1 MKMFGVIKLVVVLI
15 IVLANSGS
23 YSQKGNRTGMVK
35 ISGGNYVP
43 LYKSEGPALQKI
55 NSFYMDIFAVTN
67 SEYLEFVKANPKW
80 QRSKVK
86 RIFAD
91 ESYLN
96 HWQNDLVLG
105 ENVNS
110 KSPVTN
116 ISWFVAN
123 AYAKWK
129 GKRLPTIAEWEYV
142 AAANKTNPNAGDDPE
157 LVKTILDWYSH
168 RSLEKLPNVGTTD
181 KNYWGVYDIHGII
194 WEWVYDFNTALVSGE
209 SRGDGSIE
217 RNLFCG
223 SGSLNATNVRNYP
236 AFMRFGFRSSLKAN
250 YCVNNLGFR
259 CVQDINNKIE
269 VVE

>member
-1 MKMFGVIKLVVVLI
+1 MFGIKKSAVVLI
-15 IVLANSGS
+15 IILVSSCSL
-23 YSQKGNRTGMVK
+23 SQNRNAARVVK
-35 ISGGNYVP
+35 ISGGTYVP
-43 LYKSEGPALQKI
+43 LYKSDGPGIQKI
-55 NSFYMDIFAVTN
+55 SSFYLDVFAITN

-96 HWQNDLVLG
+96 RWQNDLMLG
-105 ENVNS
+105 ENVNP

-116 ISWFVAN
+116 ISWFAAN

-142 AAANKTNPNAGDDPE
+142 AAANKTRPNAGDDPE

-168 RSLEKLPNVGTTD
+168 RSLEKLPDVGTTD
-181 KNYWGVYDIHGII
+181 KNYWGVHDVHGII

-223 SGSLNATNVRNYP
+223 SGSLNATDVRNYP

-259 CVQDINNKIE
+259 CAQDIK
-269 VVE
+269 

>member
-1 MKMFGVIKLVVVLI
+1 MFSGLRLTVVLI
-15 IVLANSGS
+15 IAIANFGS
-23 YSQKGNRTGMVK
+23 FSQKGNETGMVK
-35 ISGGNYVP
+35 ISGGNYLP
-43 LYKSEGPALQKI
+43 LYKSEGHSIQKI
-55 NSFYMDIFAVTN
+55 ISFYMDVFAITN

-80 QRSKVK
+80 RRSKVK

-96 HWQNDLVLG
+96 HWQNDLALG
-105 ENVNS
+105 GNVNE

-116 ISWFVAN
+116 ISWFSAN

-142 AAANKTNPNAGDDPE
+142 AAANKTKSNAGDDPE
-157 LVKTILDWYSH
+157 LAKTILDWYSH
-168 RSLEKLPNVGTTD
+168 RSLEKLPDVGTTD
-181 KNYWGVYDIHGII
+181 KNYWGVHDIHGII

-209 SRGDGSIE
+209 SRGDASIE

-223 SGSLNATNVRNYP
+223 SGSLNVTNVRNYP

-259 CVQDINNKIE
+259 CVQDIK
-269 VVE
+269 